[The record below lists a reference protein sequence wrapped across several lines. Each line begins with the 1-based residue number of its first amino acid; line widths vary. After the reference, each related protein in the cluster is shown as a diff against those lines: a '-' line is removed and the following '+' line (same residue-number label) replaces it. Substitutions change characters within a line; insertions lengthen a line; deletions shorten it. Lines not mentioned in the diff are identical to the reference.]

1 MEQHQQKSAIILK
14 YAKRRFDGGNE
25 CDLIRSIERQQD
37 VEQLNR
43 AYGGSGA
50 FSNANTGFV
59 APLNLAPHAAPA
71 PAKAAAPVKKDK
83 RTQLLEAAVRGPL
96 QICIGVVGMLTAG
109 LAIVT
114 FRRTQNEAMLQ
125 QSNQVF
131 SECLKALQ
139 KGVWESFTTPVRV
152 LKVLFTK
159 G

>member
-43 AYGGSGA
+43 AYGASGA

-59 APLNLAPHAAPA
+59 APLNLAPQAAPA
-71 PAKAAAPVKKDK
+71 PAQPAEPTKRDK
-83 RTQLLEAAVRGPL
+83 RTQVLEAVVRGPL
-96 QICIGVVGMLTAG
+96 QVCIGVVGMLTAG

-114 FRRTQNEAMLQ
+114 FRRTNNEAMLQ
-125 QSNQVF
+125 QSNLVF
-131 SECLKALQ
+131 ADCLKAFR

-152 LKVLFTK
+152 LKVLFSK